1 MENWTRRKFFLSALA
16 GGVAAS
22 ASKVF
27 GAVAPSGSKAVGD
40 GAAAKL
46 RQSAPVSGK
55 RPCIISAH
63 NGLHHLDAGMQVLRT
78 TGDTMDAVLAVVT
91 PVEDDPNDN
100 SVGYGGLPNED
111 GVVQLDACVMH
122 GPTRRCGAVG
132 ALEKVKNAAKVAR
145 VVMERTNHT
154 FLVGQG
160 ATQFAIDE
168 GFEPMNLLTDKSRIA
183 WLAWKAQSSKDWRP
197 GLDAPDF
204 DKKFDKQ
211 LAELLDT
218 PERQAW
224 APWIRQVV
232 AHPPTGTI
240 NCLAVNEK
248 GEMSGVTTTSGLA
261 WKISGRCGDSP
272 IIGAGLFLDPDVG
285 GAGSTGR
292 GEEDIKI
299 AGGHTVVE
307 MMRRGMSPTDACL
320 EALHRVVHNYEF
332 DKSRLK
338 MFDLQFYAMNKDGVH
353 GAASLWSDRQDGHG
367 VSYAV
372 HDGTEAHEAPFTPL
386 FEGMGGDY

>member
-1 MENWTRRKFFLSALA
+1 MKDITRRKFCATALA
-16 GGVAAS
+16 GGVAAG
-22 ASKVF
+22 AGKVF
-27 GAVAPSGSKAVGD
+27 GATLPANVNEVTQPQESTKQQAGPTT
-40 GAAAKL
+40 
-46 RQSAPVSGK
+46 GK
-55 RPCIISAH
+55 RPTIICAH
-63 NGLHHLDAGMQVLRT
+63 NGLRHLDAGMAVLRS

-132 ALEKVKNAAKVAR
+132 AIERIKNPAKVAR
-145 VVMERTNHT
+145 VIMERTNHT
-154 FLVGQG
+154 FIVGRG
-160 ATQFAIDE
+160 ATQFAIDQ

-183 WLAWKAQSSKDWRP
+183 WLAWKASSSKDWRP

-204 DKKFDKQ
+204 NKQ

-224 APWIRQVV
+224 APWIKQVV

-240 NCLAVNEK
+240 NCLAVNK
-248 GEMSGVTTTSGLA
+248 NGEMSGVTTTSGLA
-261 WKISGRCGDSP
+261 WKISGRVGDSC
-272 IIGAGLFLDPDVG
+272 IIGAGLFLDQDVG

-292 GEEDIKI
+292 GEEDIKV

-307 MMRRGMSPTDACL
+307 MMRKGMSPTDACL
-320 EALHRVVHNYEF
+320 EALHRVVHNYGF

-338 MFDLQFYAMNKDGVH
+338 MFDLQFYALNKDGVH
-353 GAASLWSDRQDGHG
+353 GAASLWSSYGNGQPMT
-367 VSYAV
+367 YAV
-372 HDGTEAHEAPFTPL
+372 HDGTKAKAVPFTPL
-386 FEGMGGDY
+386 FQGTGGDY

>member
-1 MENWTRRKFFLSALA
+1 MKDITRRKFCAAALA
-16 GGVAAS
+16 GGVAAG
-22 ASKVF
+22 AGKVF
-27 GAVAPSGSKAVGD
+27 GATVPASVNEVAPPQES
-40 GAAAKL
+40 AKL
-46 RQSAPVSGK
+46 RPGPTTGK
-55 RPCIISAH
+55 RPTIISAH
-63 NGLHHLDAGMQVLRT
+63 NGLRHLDAGMAVLRS

-111 GVVQLDACVMH
+111 GFVQLDACVMH

-132 ALEKVKNAAKVAR
+132 AIERIKNPAKVAR

-154 FLVGQG
+154 FIVGRG
-160 ATQFAIDE
+160 ATQFAIDQ
-168 GFEPMNLLTDKSRIA
+168 GFEPMNLLTDKSRLA
-183 WLAWKAQSSKDWRP
+183 WLAWKASSSKDWRP

-204 DKKFDKQ
+204 NKQ

-224 APWIRQVV
+224 APWIKQVV

-240 NCLAVNEK
+240 NCLAVNDK

-261 WKISGRCGDSP
+261 WKISGRVGDSC
-272 IIGAGLFLDPDVG
+272 IIGAGLFLDQDVG

-307 MMRRGMSPTDACL
+307 MMRKGMSPSDACL
-320 EALHRVVHNYEF
+320 EALHRVVHNYDF

-338 MFDLQFYAMNKDGVH
+338 MFDLQFYALNKDGAY
-353 GAASLWSDRQDGHG
+353 GAASLWSSSGNGQPLT
-367 VSYAV
+367 YAV
-372 HDGTEAHEAPFTPL
+372 HDGTEAKSVPFTPL
-386 FEGMGGDY
+386 FQGTGGDY

>member
-1 MENWTRRKFFLSALA
+1 MDKWTRRKFFLSALA

-22 ASKVF
+22 AGKVF
-27 GAVAPSGSKAVGD
+27 GE
-40 GAAAKL
+40 AAKGEESASGKFATANL
-46 RQSAPVSGK
+46 RQTTPTSGK

-63 NGLHHLDAGMQVLRT
+63 NGLRHLNAGMRVLRT

-100 SVGYGGLPNED
+100 TVGYGGLPNED
-111 GVVQLDACVMH
+111 GVVQLDASVMH
-122 GPTRRCGAVG
+122 GPTRRSGAVG
-132 ALEKVKNAAKVAR
+132 AIEKIKNPAKVAR
-145 VVMERTNHT
+145 AVMERTNHT
-154 FLVGQG
+154 FLAGQG
-160 ATQFAIDE
+160 ATQFAIDQ
-168 GFEPMNLLTDKSRIA
+168 GFEPMNLLTDKSRLA

-197 GLDAPDF
+197 GLDSPEF
-204 DKKFDKQ
+204 NKE

-218 PERQAW
+218 PEREAW
-224 APWIRQVV
+224 APWIRHVV

-261 WKISGRCGDSP
+261 WKISGRVGDSP

-292 GEEDIKI
+292 GEENIKI

-307 MMRRGMSPTDACL
+307 MMRRGMSPTDACM
-320 EALHRVVHNYEF
+320 EALHRVVHNYDF

-338 MFDLQFYAMNKDGVH
+338 LFDLQFYALNKEGVH
-353 GAASLWSDRQDGHG
+353 GAATLWSGNEDGHG

-372 HDGTEAHEAPFTPL
+372 HDGTEAHEVPFTAM
-386 FEGMGGDY
+386 FQGHGGDY

>member
-22 ASKVF
+22 ARRAF
-27 GAVAPSGSKAVGD
+27 GAGETNGEILVGD
-40 GAAAKL
+40 VAATRL

-63 NGLHHLDAGMQVLRT
+63 NGLRHLEAGMQVLRT

-100 SVGYGGLPNED
+100 TVGYGGLPNED

-197 GLDAPDF
+197 GLDAPEF
-204 DKKFDKQ
+204 DTKFDKQ

-218 PERQAW
+218 PEREAW
-224 APWIRQVV
+224 ASWIRQVV
-232 AHPPTGTI
+232 AYPPTGTI

-320 EALHRVVHNYEF
+320 EALHRVVHNYDF

-338 MFDLQFYAMNKDGVH
+338 LFDLQFYAMNKDGVH
-353 GAASLWSDRQDGHG
+353 GAASLWSDRHDGHG

>member
-1 MENWTRRKFFLSALA
+1 MGALA
-16 GGVAAS
+16 GGVAAG
-22 ASKVF
+22 AGKVF
-27 GAVAPSGSKAVGD
+27 GATLPASVSE
-40 GAAAKL
+40 AAQPQELAT
-46 RQSAPVSGK
+46 RQPEPTTGK
-55 RPCIISAH
+55 RPTIISAH
-63 NGLHHLDAGMQVLRT
+63 NGLHHLDAGMDVLRS

-132 ALEKVKNAAKVAR
+132 AIEKIKNPARVAR
-145 VVMERTNHT
+145 VLMERTNHT
-154 FLVGQG
+154 FIVGQG
-160 ATQFAIDE
+160 ATQFAIDQ
-168 GFEPMNLLTDKSRIA
+168 GFKPMNLLTDKSRIA
-183 WLAWKAQSSKDWRP
+183 WLAWKASSSKDWRP

-204 DKKFDKQ
+204 NKQ

-248 GEMSGVTTTSGLA
+248 GEMSGTTTTSGLS
-261 WKISGRCGDSP
+261 WKISGRVGDSC
-272 IIGAGLFLDPDVG
+272 IIGAGLFLDQNVG

-292 GEEDIKI
+292 GEENIKI
-299 AGGHTVVE
+299 AGGHTIVE
-307 MMRRGMSPTDACL
+307 MMRQGKSPTDACL
-320 EALHRVVHNYEF
+320 EALRRVVHNYDF

-338 MFDLQFYAMNKDGVH
+338 MFDLQFYALNKNGEY
-353 GAASLWSDRQDGHG
+353 GAASLWSSNGDGQPI
-367 VSYAV
+367 SYAV
-372 HDGTEAHEAPFTPL
+372 HDGTQAKSVPCTPL
-386 FEGMGGDY
+386 FQGAGGDY